1 MHYKP
6 TGVCSQNIEFDIEDN
21 KVKNVHFIGGCN
33 GNLQGIAR
41 LVEGMDVQEVI
52 DRVEGI
58 QSNAEKLTRFFKK
71 ILNFLKFFQIQL
83 FSSQLSTDNAFHN
96 LQILQQ
102 TCDCYNFLLHI
113 PLL

>member
-41 LVEGMDVQEVI
+41 LVEGMDVQDVI

-58 QSNAEKLTRFFKK
+58 HCGFKAT
-71 ILNFLKFFQIQL
+71 
-83 FSSQLSTDNAFHN
+83 SCPDQLSIA
-96 LQILQQ
+96 LEEALAEQKKGKAAAAASKRR
-102 TCDCYNFLLHI
+102 
-113 PLL
+113 